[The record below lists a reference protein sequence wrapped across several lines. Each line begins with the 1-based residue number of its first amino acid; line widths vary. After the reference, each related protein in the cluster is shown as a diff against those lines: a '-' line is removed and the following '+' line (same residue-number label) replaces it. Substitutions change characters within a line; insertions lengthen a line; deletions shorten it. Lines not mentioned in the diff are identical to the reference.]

1 MGDYNMD
8 DYYQR
13 PRKKRY
19 GPFSMLFM
27 SIVSS
32 VIGGVVVLYMLPFLL
47 ESGYVTI
54 QLPTVPTN
62 IPASS
67 SSPQPAAIHS
77 PVIQQ
82 TIQAKVETDTV
93 KAVSQVEKSVVGI
106 VNIQEMRDFWT
117 RSTQAV
123 ERGTGSGVIF
133 AKKDGKGLIVTNYH
147 VIRGA
152 VDVEVSLANGARV
165 KGHVL
170 GVDPLTDLAVLEIPG
185 DQVESIAEF
194 GTSSHLQ
201 VGEPAIAIGN
211 PLGLHFSRTV
221 TQGIISSL
229 ERSMPIDVNE
239 DGQPD
244 WQLDVIQTDAAINP
258 GNSGGA
264 LINMTGKVIGINS
277 LKISQAGIEGI
288 GFAIPIDDA
297 RPIIEDLLQ
306 YGKVKRPYLGI
317 VPRDLREIPSHHLQN
332 TLKLPAQVTNGVV
345 VMEVVRGKTELQTHD
360 VIVALD
366 DQSITDSAEMR
377 KYLYTKKAD
386 GDKVKVS
393 LYRNGQLT
401 SSVIT
406 LYYE

>member
-1 MGDYNMD
+1 MEKMD
-8 DYYQR
+8 IDEYYKR
-13 PRKKRY
+13 SPRKKRF
-19 GPFSMLFM
+19 GAFSMIAL
-27 SIVSS
+27 SLVSS
-32 VIGGVVVLYMLPFLL
+32 MIGGFVVLTLLPYLL
-47 ESGYVTI
+47 QSGYVE
-54 QLPTVPTN
+54 LDL
-62 IPASS
+62 
-67 SSPQPAAIHS
+67 PAAS
-77 PVIQQ
+77 APAYAPAPEPPKPAVEQVVQ
-82 TIQAKVETDTV
+82 VKVETDTV
-93 KAVSQVEKSVVGI
+93 RAVSQVEKAVVGI
-106 VNIQEMRDFWT
+106 VNIQEMRDFWS

-133 AKKDGKGLIVTNYH
+133 SKQNGKGLVVTNYH

-165 KGHVL
+165 KGHVV
-170 GVDPLTDLAVLEIPG
+170 GVDPLTDLAVLEIPA
-185 DQVESIAEF
+185 DQVESVAEF
-194 GTSSHLQ
+194 GTSANLQ

-229 ERSMPIDVNE
+229 ERSMPVDVNE

-277 LKISQAGIEGI
+277 LKISQAGIEGL

-297 RPIIEDLLQ
+297 KPIIDDLIQ

-317 VPRDLREIPSHHLQN
+317 VPRDLREIPSHHREN
-332 TLKLPAQVTNGVV
+332 TLKLPKNVTSGVV
-345 VMEVVRGKTELQTHD
+345 VMDVVKGASQLQTYD
-360 VIVALD
+360 VIVTLD
-366 DQSITDSAEMR
+366 GQPVADSADMR
-377 KYLYTKKAD
+377 KFLFNRKKD
-386 GDKVKVS
+386 GDRVEVG
-393 LYRNGQLT
+393 LYRGGKRT
-401 SSVIT
+401 TVTIT

>member
-1 MGDYNMD
+1 MESYDMD
-8 DYYQR
+8 DYYKR

-19 GPFSMLFM
+19 GRFSMLFM
-27 SIVSS
+27 SLLSS
-32 VIGGVVVLYMLPFLL
+32 IIGGVIVLYMLPFLL
-47 ESGYVTI
+47 ESGFVDI
-54 QLPTVPTN
+54 KLPSVSTDV
-62 IPASS
+62 PASS
-67 SSPQPAAIHS
+67 LSPQSSS
-77 PVIQQ
+77 PVIPQ
-82 TIQAKVETDTV
+82 TVQVKVETDTV

-123 ERGTGSGVIF
+123 ESGTGSGVIF
-133 AKKDGKGLIVTNYH
+133 SKKDGKALIVTNYH

-152 VDVEVSLANGARV
+152 ADVEVSLASGIRV
-165 KGHVL
+165 KGHVI
-170 GVDPLTDLAVLEIPG
+170 GADPLTDLAVLEIPG
-185 DQVESIAEF
+185 EQVVSVAEF
-194 GTSSHLQ
+194 GSSAPLQ

-229 ERSMPIDVNE
+229 ERSMPVYVNE

-277 LKISQAGIEGI
+277 LKISQAGIEGL

-297 RPIIEDLLQ
+297 KPIIDDLLR

-332 TLKLPAQVTNGVV
+332 SLKLPSKVTNGVV
-345 VMEVVRGKTELQTHD
+345 VMEVVNGKSELQPQD

-366 DQSITDSAEMR
+366 GQPITDSAEMR
-377 KYLYTKKAD
+377 KYLFSKKTD
-386 GDKVKVS
+386 GDKVNVG
-393 LYRNGQLT
+393 LYRNGKLISIT
-401 SSVIT
+401 IT